1 MTRMKILLA
10 LSVGIVLLATP
21 AWADF
26 KMERRLALEPGGTF
40 TLESDVGAVT

>member
-1 MTRMKILLA
+1 MTRRDSPGTA
-10 LSVGIVLLATP
+10 RRIVLLATP

-40 TLESDVGAVT
+40 TLDVGRRRRHA